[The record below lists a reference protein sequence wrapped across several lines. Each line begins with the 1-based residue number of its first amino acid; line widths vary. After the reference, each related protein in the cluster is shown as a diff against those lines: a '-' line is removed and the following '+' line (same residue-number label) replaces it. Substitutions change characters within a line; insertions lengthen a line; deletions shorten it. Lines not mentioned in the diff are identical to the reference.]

1 MELIVLLMAVGPEN
15 HFNKLFSI
23 VDCVMVFSGFILQFV
38 EIPSHGDALIRMIRI
53 YNASFLV

>member
-1 MELIVLLMAVGPEN
+1 MAVGPEN

-23 VDCVMVFSGFILQFV
+23 VDCVMVFSGFVLQFV
-38 EIPSHGDALIRMIRI
+38 EIPSHGDALIRMIRV